1 MAFVLPLSIALAA
14 AAAADPPP
22 TPAQEVD
29 RFRGF
34 MAEAPGNGGVMYRLA
49 QALAR
54 AGQPE
59 EAVRWLSTALDQGLD
74 LDLADPAFQSLASR
88 SDFAALQVKTIGLT
102 PVSTSRIAFRISD
115 KELIP
120 EGIAWDAKTGD
131 FFVGSLFRRKIV
143 RVSADGRASDFAASG
158 TEGLQ
163 DVLGMKVDAERRLL
177 WVCTAAS
184 PRAGAAAGSSALFK
198 YDLATDRLVKAY
210 WVENKEGKHLLN
222 DVALTA
228 AGEVFVTDS
237 DAATVWRLA
246 PEGDALEVFVGPGTL
261 LYPNGI
267 ALSSDEKRLYVA
279 DFKQG
284 LSVLD
289 VATKASRPLP
299 FSAGVSTAG
308 IDGLYAVGGDLL
320 AVQNG
325 AGRDRIVRYRLDP
338 TGGSIQKLEVLESRN
353 PFFRTPTTGVVTSD
367 GFVYLANPNLEALDD
382 DGNVKKDARLEEVV
396 VLRTPVR

>member
-1 MAFVLPLSIALAA
+1 MVLVALTLTLV
-14 AAAADPPP
+14 AAADPPP

-29 RFRGF
+29 RIRGF
-34 MAEAPGNGGVMYRLA
+34 MAEAPGNGGVRYRLA

-54 AGQPE
+54 AGQAE

-74 LDLADPAFQSLASR
+74 LDLSDPAFQSLASR
-88 SDFAALQVKTIGLT
+88 ADFAEQSAKAIGLA
-102 PVSTSRIAFRISD
+102 PVSTSRIAFRIAD
-115 KELIP
+115 KQLIP

-143 RVSADGRASDFAASG
+143 RVGADGRASDFAASG
-158 TEGLQ
+158 AFGLQ

-177 WVCTAAS
+177 WACTAAS

-198 YDLATDRLVKAY
+198 YDLPTGRLVKAY
-210 WVENKEGKHLLN
+210 WVENKDGKHLLN
-222 DVALTA
+222 DVALTG
-228 AGEVFVTDS
+228 AGDVFVTDS

-246 PEGDALEVFVGPGTL
+246 PGADALEIFVGPGTF

-279 DFKQG
+279 DFKHG
-284 LSVLD
+284 LSLLD

-308 IDGLYAVGGDLL
+308 IDGLSAIGGDLL

-338 TGGSIQKLEVLESRN
+338 AGGSIQQLEVLESRN

-396 VLRTPVR
+396 VLRTPLR

>member
-1 MAFVLPLSIALAA
+1 MVLVALTLTLVA

-22 TPAQEVD
+22 TPTQEAD
-29 RFRGF
+29 RLRGF

-54 AGQPE
+54 AGQAE

-74 LDLADPAFQSLASR
+74 LDLADPAFQPLASR
-88 SDFAALQVKTIGLT
+88 SDFAELQVKTIGLA

-115 KELIP
+115 EQLIP

-143 RVSADGRASDFAASG
+143 RVGADGRASDFASSG
-158 TEGLQ
+158 ADGLQ
-163 DVLGMKVDAERRLL
+163 DVLGMTVDADRRLL
-177 WVCTAAS
+177 WACTAAS

-198 YDLATDRLVKAY
+198 YDLATGRLLKAY
-210 WVENKEGKHLLN
+210 WLQDKEGKHLLN
-222 DVALTA
+222 DVATKATRAL
-228 AGEVFVTDS
+228 VFPTGVS
-237 DAATVWRLA
+237 ATVWRLA
-246 PEGDALEVFVGPGTL
+246 PDGDALEVFVGPGTF

-267 ALSSDEKRLYVA
+267 ALSSDDKHLYVA
-279 DFKQG
+279 DFKHG

-308 IDGLYAVGGDLL
+308 IDGLYTVGGDLL

-353 PFFRTPTTGVVTSD
+353 PFFRTPTTGAVTSD

-382 DGNVKKDARLEEVV
+382 DGNVKKDARLEELV
-396 VLRTPVR
+396 VLRAPLR

>member
-1 MAFVLPLSIALAA
+1 MVLAALTLTLAA

-22 TPAQEVD
+22 TPAQEAD
-29 RFRGF
+29 RLRGF

-54 AGQPE
+54 AGQAE
-59 EAVRWLSTALDQGLD
+59 ESVRWLSTALDQGLD

-88 SDFAALQVKTIGLT
+88 SDFAELQVKTIGLA
-102 PVSTSRIAFRISD
+102 PVGTSRIAFRVAD

-143 RVSADGRASDFAASG
+143 RVSADGHASDFAATG

-222 DVALTA
+222 DVALAA

-246 PEGDALEVFVGPGTL
+246 PGGDALEIFVGPGTF

-267 ALSSDEKRLYVA
+267 ALSPDEKHLYVA
-279 DFKQG
+279 DFKHG
-284 LSVLD
+284 LSLLD

-308 IDGLYAVGGDLL
+308 IDGLYAIGGDLL

-338 TGGSIQKLEVLESRN
+338 TGESILRLEVLESRN
-353 PFFRTPTTGVVTSD
+353 PFFRTPTAGVFTSD